1 MAPYVRNTETNN
13 EMYKQNKTFAGKPM
27 AQHTVYGRL
36 KYLSIGRILG
46 FSIYQLKIDNFTDH
60 CTYKVVTS
68 LQFIVG
74 GTKEIVAENS

>member
-1 MAPYVRNTETNN
+1 MQPKQSNIILVTINKARYLILAPYVRNTETNN

-46 FSIYQLKIDNFTDH
+46 FSIAKN
-60 CTYKVVTS
+60 
-68 LQFIVG
+68 
-74 GTKEIVAENS
+74 